1 MLTFTYKARDSKTG
15 DVVEAEVQSQSEQAA
30 AKILMEQDLVPISI
44 NLKGKKSKLSL
55 GHGGKVKAKDR
66 VLYTRQL
73 ATLINAGLPLTQ
85 SLRTVG
91 EQTNSKNLQIANA
104 QIVSDVEGGVA
115 LAEAFAKHPKIFN
128 NIYIQLVAAGEA
140 SGTLDES
147 LERIATQQEKDA
159 AVLSKIRGA
168 LIYPAIVVTVIMLVM
183 VFMLT
188 TVVPQIETLYR
199 DLNRELPFITQLLV
213 TASSLLTDFWYLM
226 IPFILAGAY
235 MVRLYLK
242 TQGGRVVIDRVKMRV
257 PLFGPLFMKLYMA
270 RFCRTGSILLG
281 AGVQM
286 LEMLRITADSINN
299 LHVEGA
305 INRATAKVKGGKALS
320 DSLADNPNFLSLV
333 PQMIRIGEQSG
344 SIDGMMAKTASYY
357 EDELDEQIKAISTI
371 IEPLLMVMLAIM
383 ASVVIGA
390 ILLPVYGL
398 VGQSITI

>member
-1 MLTFTYKARDSKTG
+1 MLTFEYKARDTKTG
-15 DVVEAEVQSQSEQAA
+15 DTVEAEVQAQSEQAA
-30 AKILMEQDLVPISI
+30 AKILMKQDLIPITI
-44 NLKGKKSKLSL
+44 NLKGKKGRLSI
-55 GHGGKVKAKDR
+55 GRGGKVRAKDR
-66 VLYTRQL
+66 ILFTRQL

-91 EQTNSKNLQIANA
+91 EQTSSKNLQIANS
-104 QIVSDVEGGVA
+104 QIVSDVEGGTS

-168 LIYPAIVVTVIMLVM
+168 LIYPAIVIVVIVLVM

-188 TVVPQIETLYR
+188 TVVPQIESLYR
-199 DLNRELPFITQLLV
+199 DLNRQLPFITKIMV
-213 TASSLLTDFWYLM
+213 AASRLITDFWYLM
-226 IPFILAGAY
+226 IPFLLAVFYLG
-235 MVRLYLK
+235 RLYFK
-242 TQGGRVVIDRVKMRV
+242 TQGGRYVIDKVKMKV

-299 LHVEGA
+299 LHIEEA
-305 INRATAKVKGGKALS
+305 INRAAVKVKGGKALS

-333 PQMIRIGEQSG
+333 PQMIKIGEQSG

-357 EDELDEQIKAISTI
+357 EDELDNQVKSISTI

-383 ASVVIGA
+383 ASLVIGA
-390 ILLPVYGL
+390 VLLPVYGL
-398 VGQSITI
+398 VGQSITV